1 MEPSQIPYVWHE
13 VKPMVDEALVHSNG
27 ELLSTDLLSDLL
39 AGGLVLLLGKQDD
52 EICSSLIAEY
62 QEHPRKKSIYII
74 AWTTKNRR
82 GFDDWADLL
91 EDKLISIAK
100 ELECDFLET
109 QCRKGL
115 AKKIR
120 TQYGW
125 THEYSVITKP
135 ITYNNGKEI
144 IEERLN

>member
-1 MEPSQIPYVWHE
+1 MKEVEIIEPSQIPYVWHE
-13 VKPMVDEALVHSNG
+13 VKSMVDEALVHSNG
-27 ELLSTDLLSDLL
+27 ELLSSDLLSDLL
-39 AGGLVLLLGKQDD
+39 AGESILLLGKKDG
-52 EICSSLIAEY
+52 EIYSTLIAEY
-62 QEHPRKKSIYII
+62 QEHPRKKSIYIT
-74 AWTTKNRR
+74 AWTTKNRQ
-82 GFDDWADLL
+82 GFNDWADLL

-135 ITYNNGKEI
+135 IIYNNG
-144 IEERLN
+144 ER